1 MSLSIRELNQLK
13 KIVELANK
21 MLANAES
28 ASSNGSAESN
38 GAKQKAAKKPSLKSA
53 GKKTSTR
60 TRRSGAELVK
70 FRKMLVAERK
80 KGTSVADLSKQ
91 HGVSPAYIYQL

>member
-1 MSLSIRELNQLK
+1 MSLSKRTLNQLK

-28 ASSNGSAESN
+28 AGSNGSAKSN
-38 GAKQKAAKKPSLKSA
+38 GTKQKSAKKSA

-60 TRRSGAELVK
+60 TRRTGAELVS

-80 KGTSVADLSKQ
+80 KGTSVADLSKL

>member
-28 ASSNGSAESN
+28 AGSNGSTKSN
-38 GAKQKAAKKPSLKSA
+38 GSKQKPSLKSA
-53 GKKTSTR
+53 GGKSSKR
-60 TRRSGAELVK
+60 VRRSGSELVK

-80 KGTSVADLSKQ
+80 KGTSVAELCKQ

>member
-1 MSLSIRELNQLK
+1 MSLSTRELNQLK

-28 ASSNGSAESN
+28 AGSAKSNGT
-38 GAKQKAAKKPSLKSA
+38 KQKAAKKSS
-53 GKKTSTR
+53 GKKASTR
-60 TRRSGAELVK
+60 TRRSGAELVS

-80 KGTSVADLSKQ
+80 KGTSVAELCKQ
-91 HGVSPAYIYQL
+91 HGVSPAYVYQL

>member
-21 MLANAES
+21 MLANAE
-28 ASSNGSAESN
+28 AAGPAKYNGT
-38 GAKQKAAKKPSLKSA
+38 KPKAAKKSA
-53 GKKTSTR
+53 GKKTATR
-60 TRRSGAELVK
+60 TRRSGAELVS

-80 KGTSVADLSKQ
+80 KGTSVAELCKQ

>member
-21 MLANAES
+21 MLASAES
-28 ASSNGSAESN
+28 AGPAKSN
-38 GAKQKAAKKPSLKSA
+38 GAKQKAAKKSA

-60 TRRSGAELVK
+60 TRRSGAELVS

-80 KGTSVADLSKQ
+80 KGASVAELCKQ